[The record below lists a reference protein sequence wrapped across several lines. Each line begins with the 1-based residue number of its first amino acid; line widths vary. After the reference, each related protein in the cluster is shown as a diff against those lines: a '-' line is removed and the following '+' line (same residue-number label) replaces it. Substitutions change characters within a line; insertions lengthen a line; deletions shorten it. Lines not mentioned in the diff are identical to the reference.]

1 MRRKESEENLKVD
14 PCEMAVWP
22 ILIIGAVL
30 GTFLGFLIE
39 LNVFFCVCTG
49 IFGSI
54 IALCI
59 TYFVCEAIEEIQSMI
74 KARNKKH

>member
-1 MRRKESEENLKVD
+1 MRRKESEENLKND
-14 PCEMAVWP
+14 SCEMVVLP
-22 ILIIGAVL
+22 IVIIGAIL

-39 LNVFFCVCTG
+39 LNAFLCVCTG
-49 IFGSI
+49 IVGSI

-74 KARNKKH
+74 KAKKKKH